1 VVSVILNKNNMEK
14 AYTYAELQEA
24 KKLVRGD
31 FVERNISYGF
41 TPEGQ
46 AEFDKCIT
54 WEDVF
59 ARKKQKYIA

>member
-1 VVSVILNKNNMEK
+1 MEE

-24 KKLVRGD
+24 KKKQEQSVRGG
-31 FVERNISYGF
+31 FCERNIICGF

-54 WEDVF
+54 
-59 ARKKQKYIA
+59 

>member
-1 VVSVILNKNNMEK
+1 MEK